1 MGICRSSTHTGSSR
15 VYTDPVPLNKDKNP
29 QTEYQTEK
37 LPSPEN
43 GDISKIKNMP
53 VTNQMDPQFPSPSLN
68 DPEPPSKVL
77 PTHPKKTKN
86 SNPRETKPVET
97 KNVEVPVLISS
108 RLNSEP
114 IGVVLPNY
122 QEQTK
127 EVKPVEVKPVEVK
140 PVEVKPVEAKP
151 VEAKLV
157 EVKPV
162 EVKPVEAKL
171 VEAKPVVAKLVEA
184 KPVEVP
190 APIQSPKNPEPIGNV
205 SPTHPD
211 QTLTPD
217 LTETKPVEPKN
228 VEVPVSKG
236 TPNIDPLIS
245 ISNHEQVDALD
256 DENAFTIR
264 YMEDKYLDVIAQVS
278 DRYPN
283 LT

>member
-127 EVKPVEVKPVEVK
+127 EVKPVEVKPVE
-140 PVEVKPVEAKP
+140 
-151 VEAKLV
+151 
-157 EVKPV
+157 
-162 EVKPVEAKL
+162 AKL